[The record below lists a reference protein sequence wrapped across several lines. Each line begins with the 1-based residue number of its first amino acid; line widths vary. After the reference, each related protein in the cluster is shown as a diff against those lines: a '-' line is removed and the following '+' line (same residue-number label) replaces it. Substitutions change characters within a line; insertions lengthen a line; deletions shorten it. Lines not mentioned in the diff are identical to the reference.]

1 MKKQQGF
8 TLIELMIVVAIIGIL
23 AAIAL
28 PAYQDYTRRAQA
40 SEMILAASTAR
51 TCVSEAAQVGEN
63 PEDCDGGADFV
74 PTRFAGSLDVTDA
87 GVITVEGAD
96 TLENLSVILT
106 PQNGGS
112 DALDTDF
119 TSGFNITSWECTG
132 QVVDGSDA
140 KLSWLPANCR

>member
-63 PEDCDGGADFV
+63 PADCDGGDEFV
-74 PTRFAGSLDVTDA
+74 PTRFAGSLDVTAA
-87 GVITVEGAD
+87 GVVTVEGAD
-96 TLENLSVILT
+96 TLEDLTVILT
-106 PQNGGS
+106 PRNDDE
-112 DALDTDF
+112 DASAEDF
-119 TSGFNITSWECTG
+119 TDGFNITSWVCSGEAEG
-132 QVVDGSDA
+132 GA